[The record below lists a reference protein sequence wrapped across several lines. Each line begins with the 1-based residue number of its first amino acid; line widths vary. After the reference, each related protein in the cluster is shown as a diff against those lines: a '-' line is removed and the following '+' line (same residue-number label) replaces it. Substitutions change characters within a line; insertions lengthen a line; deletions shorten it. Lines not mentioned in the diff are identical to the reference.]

1 MKLLARKATLT
12 LLAAVVVSM
21 IFSLAFT
28 MPANASSATPV
39 LSTEPG
45 SRTFSVGD
53 TFQVHIMITDAFDL
67 YGYQFKLY
75 FDTSVLKALDL
86 SPHDGSSDEFGFFHT
101 TYKIWNYRVENDVGY
116 VGIAVTPPLGT
127 KQGESGSGILATVDF
142 EAVGTGRTK
151 LTFNSAKLTETDAS
165 SIDHIEIGGVITVGE
180 VTDIPIAD
188 AGGPY
193 RGVKG
198 EAVEFN
204 AWGSSDPNGYI
215 VSYDWDFG
223 DDSTGSGMVVDHTY
237 SAEGLYKVTLT
248 VTDNEGYTDTSEATV
263 EIAKPAES
271 SAPPTSD
278 NTAPIVPPA
287 NVDTG
292 LLSESTLQQL
302 RANSIGISAVFAI
315 VIGLVLLKRPAYLRP
330 KPKI

>member
-28 MPANASSATPV
+28 IPANASVTPV
-39 LSTEPG
+39 LSTEPS

-53 TFQVHIMITDAFDL
+53 TFQVYIMITDAFDL

-75 FDTSVLKALDL
+75 FDTAVLKALDL
-86 SPHDGSSDEFGFFHT
+86 SPHDGSSGEFGFFHT
-101 TYKIWNYRVENDVGY
+101 TYKIWSYQVENEEGY
-116 VGIAVTPPLGT
+116 VGIAVTPPMGT
-127 KQGESGSGILATVDF
+127 KEGESGSGILAIADF

-151 LTFNSAKLTETDAS
+151 LTFNSAKLTRPEAT
-165 SIDHIEIGGVITVGE
+165 SIDHIEVGGVITVGE

-193 RGVKG
+193 KSVRG
-198 EAVEFN
+198 EPVEFN

-215 VSYDWDFG
+215 VSWDWVFG
-223 DDSTGSGMVVDHTY
+223 DDTTGSGMIIEHVYGTV
-237 SAEGLYKVTLT
+237 GLYKVTLT
-248 VTDNEGYTDTSEATV
+248 VTDNEGYTDTSETTV
-263 EIAKPAES
+263 EVTKPPES
-271 SAPPTSD
+271 SAPPTD
-278 NTAPIVPPA
+278 HDTAPIVPPA
-287 NVDTG
+287 NVDSG
-292 LLSESTLQQL
+292 LLSESTMQQL
-302 RANSIGISAVFAI
+302 RANSISISAVFLI

>member
-1 MKLLARKATLT
+1 
-12 LLAAVVVSM
+12 
-21 IFSLAFT
+21 
-28 MPANASSATPV
+28 
-39 LSTEPG
+39 
-45 SRTFSVGD
+45 
-53 TFQVHIMITDAFDL
+53 MITDAFDL

-86 SPHDGSSDEFGFFHT
+86 SPHHDSSNEFGFFHT
-101 TYKIWNYRVENDVGY
+101 TYKIWNYQVDNDEGY

-127 KQGESGSGILATVDF
+127 KEGESGGGILATVDF

-151 LTFNSAKLTETDAS
+151 LTFNSVKLTRPEAT
-165 SIDHIEIGGVITVGE
+165 SIDHIEVGGVIIVGE

-193 RGVKG
+193 KGVRG
-198 EAVEFN
+198 EPVEFN
-204 AWGSSDPNGYI
+204 AQGSSDPTGWI
-215 VSYDWDFG
+215 VSWDWNFG
-223 DDSTGSGMVVDHTY
+223 DDSTGSGETVDHVY

-271 SAPPTSD
+271 SAPSTGD
-278 NTAPIVPPA
+278 DTAPIVPPTNA
-287 NVDTG
+287 DTG
-292 LLSESTLQQL
+292 LLSESTMQQL